1 MIIDERLLKKAARD
15 YGEGAFNIFNKFGH
29 NSDVNGSFADI
40 WTPGG
45 VLSRLSSAET
55 MDIAST
61 STADDVGGTGAITI
75 RVEGVAND
83 WSILSED
90 ITLDGT
96 TTVTT
101 SNSFLRINRM
111 FITSSGTGQV
121 NAGNI
126 TATAST
132 AATVQARIDA
142 DVGQTEKTQYA
153 IPLGYRVFA
162 TELQV
167 NAAEQSTMEGI
178 LVANTNNE
186 GWRTKRRVFFSR
198 GDVRISLF
206 GTTFDEKTDIKV
218 QAKSIGGA
226 NKEVSSDWTGYL
238 LKKHS

>member
-29 NSDVNGSFADI
+29 NSDVNGTFVDI

-111 FITSSGTGQV
+111 YIISSGTGQV

-153 IPLGYRVFA
+153 VPLGYRVFA

-167 NAAEQSTMEGI
+167 NGAEQASMEGI

-186 GWRTKRRVFFSR
+186 GWRTKRRVFFPR
-198 GDVRISLF
+198 GDIRVSLF
-206 GTTFDEKTDIKV
+206 GETFDEKTDLKV
-218 QAKSIGGA
+218 QARSIGGV
-226 NKEVSSDWTGYL
+226 NKEVAADWTAYL

>member
-29 NSDVNGSFADI
+29 NSDVNGSFEDI

-83 WSILSED
+83 WSILNED
-90 ITLDGT
+90 VTLNGT
-96 TTVTT
+96 STVTT

-111 FITSSGTGQV
+111 YITSSGTGQV

-132 AATVQARIDA
+132 AATIQSRIDA
-142 DVGQTEKTQYA
+142 NVGQTEKTQYA
-153 IPLGYRVFA
+153 VPLGYRVFA

-167 NAAEQSTMEGI
+167 NGAEQSTMEGI

-186 GWRTKRRVFFSR
+186 GWRTKRRVFFPR
-198 GDVRISLF
+198 GDIKVSLF
-206 GTTFDEKTDIKV
+206 GAIFDEKTDIKI
-218 QAKSIGGA
+218 QAKSIGGV
-226 NKEVSSDWTGYL
+226 NKEVAADWTGYL

>member
-15 YGEGAFNIFNKFGH
+15 YGEGAFNIFNKYGH
-29 NSDVNGSFADI
+29 NSDVSGTFVDI
-40 WTPGG
+40 WIPGG

-55 MDIAST
+55 MDIASS
-61 STADDVGGTGAITI
+61 STADDIGGTGAITI
-75 RVEGVAND
+75 RVEGLAND
-83 WSILSED
+83 WSILNED

-101 SNSFLRINRM
+101 LGSFLRINRM
-111 FITSSGTGQV
+111 YITSSGTGQV

-132 AATVQARIDA
+132 AATVQSKIDA
-142 DVGQTEKTQYA
+142 DVGQTEQTQFTV
-153 IPLGYRVFA
+153 PLGYRVFA

-167 NAAEQSTMEGI
+167 NGAEQASMEGI
-178 LVANTNNE
+178 FLSNTNNE
-186 GWRTKRRVFFSR
+186 GWRTKRRVFFPR
-198 GDVRISLF
+198 GDIRISLF
-206 GTTFDEKTDIKV
+206 GTIFDEKTDIKV

-226 NKEVSSDWTGYL
+226 NKEVAADWTGYL